1 MTTNLSFILHDQSAY
16 TALLNCH
23 YYQSEYPLASD
34 KQEHF
39 ALLGLDYRLLK
50 LLALGTF
57 PG

>member
-1 MTTNLSFILHDQSAY
+1 MTANLSFILYDQSAY
-16 TALLNCH
+16 TALLNYH
-23 YYQSEYPLASD
+23 YYPNEYPPTSD

>member
-1 MTTNLSFILHDQSAY
+1 MTTNLSFILYDQSAY
-16 TALLNCH
+16 TVPLNFHCYQAEYLLT
-23 YYQSEYPLASD
+23 SD

-39 ALLGLDYRLLK
+39 ALLGLDYQLLK

>member
-1 MTTNLSFILHDQSAY
+1 MTTNLSFILHDQSAHKVAPNY
-16 TALLNCH
+16 H
-23 YYQSEYPLASD
+23 YYPNEYPLASD